1 MRPISAL
8 LTTAALAAACTLIG
22 AAQPLGAHAQGN
34 NGPQGCYGYG
44 KVFRSPAVTASPK
57 DGSVR
62 FSQNLGPCQLADG
75 SIMSGTLTGTGSGR
89 FSCIASR
96 GTSQFLTRW
105 DNGRT
110 SAGTF
115 DFGTSGSHI
124 GGTGTITQ
132 GEFAGDHFGFGGEL
146 DPGDPSACTSSGV
159 SQATSYESIGV
170 SPR

>member
-22 AAQPLGAHAQGN
+22 AAQPVAAHADGS

-44 KVFRSPAVTASPK
+44 RVLLSPAVTTSPK

-62 FSQNLGPCQLADG
+62 FAQNLGPCRLADG
-75 SIMSGTLTGTGSGR
+75 SILSGTLSGTGSGR
-89 FSCIASR
+89 FSCVASR

-110 SAGTF
+110 SSGTF
-115 DFGTSGSHI
+115 DFATAGSHL

-132 GEFAGDHFGFGGEL
+132 GEFAGDRFGFGGEL
-146 DPGDPSACTSSGV
+146 DPGDPSACTSGGV